1 MRPLVEAAESCLE
14 LDEAQRNR
22 TILRVDSGGGSVE
35 DINWALE
42 RGYRIHIKDYS
53 GSRATQLAKSVQHWF
68 SDPADL
74 TRQFGWVTAEASA
87 YVRPVRRIAVRCRK
101 ENGQWGIGVIVSN
114 LEPKDVLWLTGR
126 YRQEQEQESQV
137 LLAYVHFYD
146 QRGGGIE
153 IQIKEDKQGLST
165 TKRNKKRFAAQQI
178 LTQLEVLAHN
188 TLIWARLWLADHCPR
203 IARFGLKR
211 WMRDIIHL
219 NGIVVFD
226 QSLLLIQ
233 LILNPDDPLAKELS
247 DGLAALLA
255 EQHVAVCLGEI

>member
-1 MRPLVEAAESCLE
+1 
-14 LDEAQRNR
+14 
-22 TILRVDSGGGSVE
+22 
-35 DINWALE
+35 
-42 RGYRIHIKDYS
+42 
-53 GSRATQLAKSVQHWF
+53 
-68 SDPADL
+68 
-74 TRQFGWVTAEASA
+74 
-87 YVRPVRRIAVRCRK
+87 
-101 ENGQWGIGVIVSN
+101 
-114 LEPKDVLWLTGR
+114 VLWLTGR

-153 IQIKEDKQGLST
+153 IEIKEDKQGLSI

-219 NGIVVFD
+219 NGVVVFD
-226 QSLLLIQ
+226 KSLLLIQ
-233 LILNPDDPLAKELS
+233 LILNPADPLAKQLS

-255 EQHVAVCLGEI
+255 GEQVAVYLGEF